1 MSALS
6 FTLEEHNIDFT
17 VNTDSHLEAV
27 LEKRNEMNAEE
38 LQELERMGKVKE
50 ALNSKLCWTKL
61 AANMSE
67 KRFRMNKRVS
77 KGLDSSSSHGDKL
90 TKSSFVGWDGLKNVP
105 KLVANQLTELSEL
118 K

>member
-6 FTLEEHNIDFT
+6 FTSLEEHNIDFT

-67 KRFRMNKRVS
+67 KRFRINKRVS
-77 KGLDSSSSHGDKL
+77 KGLDSSSHGDKL

-105 KLVANQLTELSEL
+105 EVVANQLTELSEL
-118 K
+118 R